1 MARLPQPGA
10 DDGLWGEIL
19 NDYLVV
25 SHNSDGT
32 VKNDAI
38 TSSAIQDNSIAGAKL
53 QDGAVTID
61 KLADSAGTDGQ
72 ILTLDSLSSGGFKWE
87 DAPSTAPATTLSLG
101 TVQLTGDLGGT
112 ATAPTV
118 PGLATKAGLDGSGH
132 VPLAQLG
139 SGTPSADTFL
149 SGDNSWTL
157 SPVATV
163 AVTTGS
169 EARPNAQIV
178 FWIGGNIEP
187 TNMNNGDVWMMEA

>member
-10 DDGLWGEIL
+10 DEGLWGEIL

-38 TSSAIQDNSIAGAKL
+38 TSSAIQDASIAGTKL
-53 QDGAVTID
+53 QDGAITID
-61 KLADSAGTDGQ
+61 KLADGTGINGQ
-72 ILTLDSLSSGGFKWE
+72 ILTRDSLSSGGFKW
-87 DAPSTAPATTLSLG
+87 DDVPSTALATASTPG
-101 TVQLTGDLGGT
+101 TVQLAGDLGGT
-112 ATAPTV
+112 ATVPTV
-118 PGLATKAGLDGSGH
+118 PGLATKADLNGSGYI
-132 VPLAQLG
+132 PLAQLG

-163 AVTTGS
+163 AVATGS
-169 EARPNAQIV
+169 EARPNAQMV
-178 FWIGGNIEP
+178 FWIGGTIEP
-187 TNMNNGDVWMMEA
+187 TNMDNGDVWMMEA